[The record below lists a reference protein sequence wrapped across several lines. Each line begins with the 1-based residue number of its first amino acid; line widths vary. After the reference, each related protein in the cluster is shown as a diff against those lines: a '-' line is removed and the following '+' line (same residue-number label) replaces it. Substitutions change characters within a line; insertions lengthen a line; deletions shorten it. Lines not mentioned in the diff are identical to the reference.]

1 MAWFSSVISVSNAS
15 TCSYRVLCFLQWT
28 AHVKCSSFNI
38 CFSKM
43 LWKKK
48 KKNLN
53 DNVHTLVFLV
63 SILKYMYLRWITL
76 MNIFSFYCL
85 FEKHQCLSVHVND
98 WPFLI
103 NDCMKVQLIV
113 RLCANC
119 IFVSNTQ
126 LIVTLCNWFSIGVND
141 RPLRDI
147 ESIFVKLDCPKVQL
161 FIRWC

>member
-1 MAWFSSVISVSNAS
+1 MAWFSSVVSVSNAS
-15 TCSYRVLCFLQWT
+15 TRSYSLLCFLQCT
-28 AHVKCSSFNI
+28 VHVKSLFYF
-38 CFSKM
+38 CFSKI
-43 LWKKK
+43 LCKKTQ
-48 KKNLN
+48 NLN

-63 SILKYMYLRWITL
+63 NILKYMYLRWITL

-98 WPFLI
+98 WPFWI

-126 LIVTLCNWFSIGVND
+126 LIVILCNWFSIGVND